1 MKVTKKIIGELEKC
15 YSLAKLQ
22 YNGAEHFLV
31 AAEKVNKCML
41 FDLDGTYEE
50 TVWEQPGGVMT
61 MLQVPGSNGQFLATH
76 KFYSPNDS
84 KEASIIIATPKG
96 KDDWEIRKLVDLP
109 FVHRFDIL
117 ESNGKHYLIACAL
130 KSGHEFKGDWS
141 MPGKVYA
148 ALLPE
153 DLSAFDEEHQL
164 ELTVIKEDMLK
175 NHGYYRHADAQ
186 GQSSIVSCDSGV
198 FRFYPPVEENG
209 KWRIEQLIET
219 PASDAL
225 LLDFD
230 QDGEDELAVLSPFH
244 GNELIIYK
252 KKEGRFEK
260 KYIYPENLD
269 FLHAIF
275 GGMICGKPTL
285 IIGHRE
291 GERYLLAITCDAD
304 GNYSVQEI
312 DRGCG
317 AANVLHIQNKGKD
330 IIVAANREINEI
342 AMYTLEPSEE

>member
-1 MKVTKKIIGELEKC
+1 MKVTKKVIGELEKC
-15 YSLAKLQ
+15 YSLARLQ
-22 YNGAEHFLV
+22 YNGSEHFLV
-31 AAEKVNKCML
+31 AAEKVNKCEL
-41 FDLDGTYEE
+41 FDLDGNYEE

-61 MLQVPGSNGQFLATH
+61 MVQVPESNGQFLATH

-84 KEASIIIATPKG
+84 KEASIVIATPLG
-96 KDDWEIRKLVDLP
+96 KNDWEIRKLTDLP

-117 ESNGKHYLIACAL
+117 KSHGKQYLIACAL

-148 ALLPE
+148 AMLPE

-175 NHGYYRHADAQ
+175 NHGYYRHVDEKGESAV
-186 GQSSIVSCDSGV
+186 ISCESGV
-198 FRFYPPVEENG
+198 FQFYPPEEEDSQ
-209 KWRIEQLIET
+209 WRIVQLIDV

-230 QDGEDELAVLSPFH
+230 QDGEEELAVISPFH
-244 GNELIIYK
+244 GNKLSIYK
-252 KKEGRFEK
+252 KKEGRFSEV
-260 KYIYPENLD
+260 YTYPENLD

-275 GGMICGKPTL
+275 GGTICGKPML
-285 IIGHRE
+285 IVGHRE
-291 GERYLLAITCDAD
+291 GERYLLAISCDVR
-304 GNYSVQEI
+304 GNYSAQEL

-317 AANVLHIQNKGKD
+317 AANVLHFVNRGKD
-330 IIVAANREINEI
+330 VIVAANREINEI
-342 AMYTLEPSEE
+342 AMYTLEPSEA